1 MRGPIAH
8 NRESRST
15 LREPKTIWIKQGN
28 LNSLKYWESKSIF
41 WEPETFGSQRV
52 YFMEL
57 ETFGS
62 QREHLGSLKH
72 WGIKDLTLRTTS
84 ID

>member
-28 LNSLKYWESKSIF
+28 LNSLKQWESKSIF
-41 WEPETFGSQRV
+41 WEPEK
-52 YFMEL
+52 L
-57 ETFGS
+57 GS
-62 QREHLGSLKH
+62 QREHLGILKH
-72 WGIKDLTLRTTS
+72 WGIED
-84 ID
+84 IENN

>member
-41 WEPETFGSQRV
+41 WEPKTMGVKE
-52 YFMEL
+52 YNL
-57 ETFGS
+57 W
-62 QREHLGSLKH
+62 SLKH
-72 WGIKDLTLRTTS
+72 LGVKDNT
-84 ID
+84 